1 MSPARSI
8 RFARFARPARLTLSS
23 CTFAALAF
31 VALASGCQ
39 EDSLPSPVQED
50 SQAGLQLPAGPS
62 AAGQTLGQ
70 LGFHTVQLGSAG
82 TPMYLSGH
90 VPAAIR
96 SGEAAGQAVLSS
108 LATAYRLS
116 AMTTFSVLS
125 DEKDET
131 QTLAATAGRR
141 FIKLQ
146 QVHAGVPVV
155 GGEVVVQAESDG
167 AIGAV
172 LGELVPELRIVPSD
186 PAAVLLTGDQALA
199 RALTGRA
206 LGGQV
211 EVSEPPALRVY
222 ALEGAPELTY
232 RAVVS
237 YNSASGYT
245 SEEIFV
251 SPRDGKVVAQL
262 SRIYTAL
269 SRTVYTLRVCLAST
283 GSLPGTKTRGEGDAT
298 VADATVN
305 NVYDHG
311 GSTYYFYKHF
321 FGRDSYD
328 NKGAPLRSSVHI
340 TFFGG
345 ASCSPNNAAWIAA
358 ASQMVYGDGDNM
370 ILKDLSLGLDVT
382 AHEITHAVTS
392 STSNLAYLNE
402 SGALNE
408 GMSDVFGSG
417 IHAWKV
423 SGGSELG
430 NPTEVLDNADTWL
443 LGKEVAGPSLP
454 GGSLRFMADP
464 TKDGQSKDYY
474 PERVM
479 PGSIDN
485 GGVHLNSG
493 LLNLVHVLLS
503 DGGKHPRSKT
513 TVQVPK
519 IGIEKALRIWY
530 MTNTKLL
537 TSSSNFQAARY
548 ASAQAAENL
557 YGRCSPEWT
566 AVHRAWDAVAVPGP
580 WSLCVQPKPPQL

>member
-1 MSPARSI
+1 MSPV
-8 RFARFARPARLTLSS
+8 RFSTSPRLTLSR
-23 CTFAALAF
+23 CTFAALACL
-31 VALASGCQ
+31 ALATGCQ
-39 EDSLPSPVQED
+39 EDAVPQPASAQEA
-50 SQAGLQLPAGPS
+50 SQAGLQLPAGP
-62 AAGQTLGQ
+62 AAGGHTLGE
-70 LGFHTVQLGSAG
+70 LGFHTAQLGQAG

-96 SGEAAGQAVLSS
+96 NGEAASQAVLSS

-116 AMTTFSVLS
+116 AMTSFAVLS
-125 DEKDET
+125 DEQD
-131 QTLAATAGRR
+131 ASDPSGRR
-141 FIKLQ
+141 FVKLQ

-155 GGEVVVQAESDG
+155 GGEIVVQAENDG

-172 LGELVPELRIVPSD
+172 LGELVPELRIVPGD
-186 PAAVLLTGDQALA
+186 PAAVTLTGDEALSRGLKGLA
-199 RALTGRA
+199 RPGTVQIDEA
-206 LGGQV
+206 
-211 EVSEPPALRVY
+211 PALRVY
-222 ALEGAPELTY
+222 AMEGTPQLTY
-232 RAVVS
+232 RALVS
-237 YNSASGYT
+237 YIGDKGFE

-251 SPRDGKVVAQL
+251 SPLDGKVVARL
-262 SRIYTAL
+262 SRVYTAL
-269 SRTVYTLRVCLAST
+269 ARTVYTYRMCIAGT
-283 GSLPGTKTRGEGDAT
+283 GGLPGTKNRGEGEMA
-298 VADATVN
+298 VADTTVN

-311 GSTYYFYKHF
+311 GSTYWFYKHF
-321 FGRDSYD
+321 FNRDSYD
-328 NKGAPLRSSVHI
+328 NKGAPLRSSVHV

-370 ILKDLSLGLDVT
+370 LLKDLSLGLDVT

-408 GMSDVFGSG
+408 GMSDVLGSG
-417 IHAWKV
+417 AHAWKV
-423 SGGSELG
+423 SGGSEMG
-430 NPTEVLDNADTWL
+430 NPATLSATSDIWL
-443 LGKEVAGPSLP
+443 LGKEVAGPTLP
-454 GGSLRFMADP
+454 GGSLRFMDNP

-479 PGSIDN
+479 PGSFDN

-513 TVQVPK
+513 TVTVPK
-519 IGIEKALRIWY
+519 IGIEKSLRIMF

-537 TSSSNFQAARY
+537 TSSATFQLARY

-557 YGRCSPEWT
+557 YGRCSPEFVS
-566 AVHRAWDAVAVPGP
+566 VHRAWDAVAVPGG
-580 WSLCVQPKPPQL
+580 WTLCVKPLPPL

>member
-1 MSPARSI
+1 MSPVRLVPSARM
-8 RFARFARPARLTLSS
+8 TLSS
-23 CTFAALAF
+23 CTFAALAW
-31 VALASGCQ
+31 VALASGCHGDAIPQPASPQ
-39 EDSLPSPVQED
+39 EPD
-50 SQAGLQLPAGPS
+50 QAGLQLPAGPS
-62 AAGQTLGQ
+62 AGAATLGQ
-70 LGFHTVQLGSAG
+70 LGFHTAQLGQAG

-90 VPAAIR
+90 VPAAIH
-96 SGEAAGQAVLSS
+96 SSQGASEAVLSN

-116 AMTTFSVLS
+116 AMTSFAVLS
-125 DEKDET
+125 DEKDDSDP
-131 QTLAATAGRR
+131 AGRR

-155 GGEVVVQAESDG
+155 GGEIVVQAESDG

-172 LGELVPELRIVPSD
+172 LGELVPELRIYPAL
-186 PAAVLLTGDQALA
+186 PAAAPLTGEEALRRGLQGLA
-199 RALTGRA
+199 HAGS
-206 LGGQV
+206 V
-211 EVSEPPALRVY
+211 EIVEPPALRVY
-222 ALEGAPELTY
+222 ALEGEPQLTY
-232 RAVVS
+232 RALVS
-237 YNSASGYT
+237 YIGDSGFA

-251 SPRDGKVVAQL
+251 SPRDGKVVARL
-262 SRIYTAL
+262 SRVYTAL
-269 SRTVYTLRVCLAST
+269 ARTVYTLRSCLAGT
-283 GSLPGTKTRGEGDAT
+283 GSLPGTRNRGEGEPT
-298 VADATVN
+298 VMDSTVN

-311 GSTYYFYKHF
+311 GSTYWFYKHF
-321 FGRDSYD
+321 FNRDSYD
-328 NKGAPLRSSVHI
+328 NKGAPLRSSVHV

-417 IHAWKV
+417 AHAWKE
-423 SGGSELG
+423 SGGSDLG
-430 NPTEVLDNADTWL
+430 NPAAVTDTADTWL
-443 LGKEVAGPSLP
+443 LGKEVAGPKLP
-454 GGSLRFMADP
+454 GGSLRFMDNP

-513 TVQVPK
+513 TVEVPK
-519 IGIEKALRIWY
+519 IGIEKSLRILY
-530 MTNTKLL
+530 LTNTKLL
-537 TSSSNFQAARY
+537 TSSATFQLARY

-557 YGRCSPEWT
+557 YGRCSPEWLS
-566 AVHRAWDAVAVPGP
+566 VHRAWDAVAVPGS
-580 WSLCVQPKPPQL
+580 WALCVKPVPPTL

>member
-1 MSPARSI
+1 MSPARS
-8 RFARFARPARLTLSS
+8 FQAAHAARQPARLTLSS

-39 EDSLPSPVQED
+39 EDALPPPAQEA

-62 AAGQTLGQ
+62 ANGQTLGQ
-70 LGFHTVQLGSAG
+70 LGFHTVQLGNAG
-82 TPMYLSGH
+82 TPMYLAGH

-116 AMTTFSVLS
+116 AMTTFAVLS
-125 DEKDET
+125 DEKDDT
-131 QTLAATAGRR
+131 QTTGRR

-199 RALTGRA
+199 RGLTGRA

-211 EVSEPPALRVY
+211 EVIEPPALRVY
-222 ALEGAPELTY
+222 AMEGAPELTY

-237 YNSASGYT
+237 YYSDTGFT
-245 SEEIFV
+245 SEELFV

-269 SRTVYTLRVCLAST
+269 SRTVYTLRVCLSST
-283 GSLPGTKTRGEGDAT
+283 GSLPGTKTRGEGDA
-298 VADATVN
+298 AGMDATVN

-345 ASCSPNNAAWIAA
+345 ASCSPNNAAWIAS
-358 ASQMVYGDGDNM
+358 ASQMVYGDGDNK

-417 IHAWKV
+417 IHAWKE

-430 NPTEVLDNADTWL
+430 NPAAVTDTADTWL
-443 LGKEVAGPSLP
+443 LGKEVAGPMLP
-454 GGSLRFMADP
+454 GGSLRFMDNP

-479 PGSIDN
+479 PGGVDN

-493 LLNLVHVLLS
+493 LLNLAHVLLS

-513 TVQVPK
+513 KVQVPK

-530 MTNTKLL
+530 LTNTKLL

-557 YGRCSPEWT
+557 YGRCSTEWK
-566 AVHRAWDAVAVPGP
+566 AVHQAWDAVAVPGT
-580 WSLCVQPKPPQL
+580 WTLCVQPTPPKL

>member
-1 MSPARSI
+1 MSPARFS
-8 RFARFARPARLTLSS
+8 RPARMTLSS

-39 EDSLPSPVQED
+39 EDAIPQPAQEA
-50 SQAGLQLPAGPS
+50 SQAGLALPAGPS

-70 LGFHTVQLGSAG
+70 LGFHTVQLGGTG
-82 TPMYLSGH
+82 TPMYLAGH
-90 VPAAIR
+90 MPSAIH
-96 SGEAAGQAVLSS
+96 SGESAGEAVLSN

-125 DEKDET
+125 NEKEDA
-131 QTLAATAGRR
+131 QSAAAGRR

-155 GGEVVVQAESDG
+155 GGELVVQVESDG

-172 LGELVPELRIVPSD
+172 LGELVPELRILPSD
-186 PAAVLLTGDQALA
+186 PAVVRLSGDEALA
-199 RALTGRA
+199 RGLSGRA
-206 LGGQV
+206 RDGSVQV
-211 EVSEPPALRVY
+211 IEPPELRVY

-237 YNSASGYT
+237 YLGDTGFTA
-245 SEEIFV
+245 EEIFV

-269 SRTVYTLRVCLAST
+269 ARTVYTLRMCLAGI
-283 GSLPGTKTRGEGDAT
+283 GSLPGTKNRGEGEAA

-328 NKGAPLRSSVHI
+328 NKGAPLRSSVHV

-345 ASCSPNNAAWIAA
+345 ASCSPNNAAWIAT

-370 ILKDLSLGLDVT
+370 VLKDLSLGLDVT
-382 AHEITHAVTS
+382 GHEITHAVTS

-430 NPTEVLDNADTWL
+430 NPTEIVDNSDTWL

-454 GGSLRFMADP
+454 GGSLRFMDNP

-493 LLNLVHVLLS
+493 LLNLAHVLLS

-537 TSSSNFQAARY
+537 TSSSTFQLARY

-580 WSLCVQPKPPQL
+580 WSLCVQPTPPKL